1 MVAEF
6 SNRAVVELREGFMS
20 GEEGY
25 HPALRE
31 PIVDS
36 WRRSKASGVEPD
48 RYTVPYRTDLDT
60 DSPLQPAAAP
70 VLDQVALD
78 LPETEVGVLVTNEEA
93 VILDRRVA
101 DRNIRSRLTE

>member
-48 RYTVPYRTDLDT
+48 RYAVP
-60 DSPLQPAAAP
+60 
-70 VLDQVALD
+70 
-78 LPETEVGVLVTNEEA
+78 
-93 VILDRRVA
+93 
-101 DRNIRSRLTE
+101 